1 MTQHFKVAYS
11 PALRMKAGELEGVQ
25 ALSADIAD
33 LVLPRFIIPP
43 AKERDPK
50 QYTLLE
56 TAAQPDFGGTLA
68 SYWPLRPVL
77 MDATYIIDEYGRG
90 NLADWLPAMFSRA
103 RTRSVSA
110 IPAALLSD
118 LGEAEAAAFRGAIG
132 ETEPVRFAIVVP
144 FATILERDFEAEIM
158 AATDRL
164 GLKPVECAIVADFS
178 AADFSDPQL
187 VAPVIT
193 AALERLQ
200 EVGRWHFVIFQ
211 GTHFPEKNP
220 AADGAQELWP
230 RNEWKAWC
238 LAVEFNPSTADH
250 MIFGDFAAD
259 CAKIAFNGSGGMA
272 ICHLRYATKEFW
284 IVQRAT
290 KNGRVKDKMRSVCK
304 SIVEGGRF
312 AGSGFSTADATIV
325 EIAEGGAGP
334 GNAKTWRQLN
344 TTHHIAQVISDIENV
359 KGAAVKEVAGESVE
373 VPGK

>member
-1 MTQHFKVAYS
+1 MQHLRVAYS

-25 ALSADIAD
+25 ALSGDTAD

-43 AKERDPK
+43 AKERVPR
-50 QYTLLE
+50 QYSLLE

-68 SYWPLRPVL
+68 TYWPLRPVL
-77 MDATYIIDEYGRG
+77 MDATYVIDEYGRET
-90 NLADWLPAMFSRA
+90 LADWLPSMFSRA
-103 RTRSVSA
+103 RARCVDA

-118 LGEAEAAAFRGAIG
+118 LGEAEAPAFRGAIG
-132 ETEPVRFAIVVP
+132 EARPLRFAIVAP
-144 FATILERDFEAEIM
+144 FTNILEPGFEAEIM
-158 AATDRL
+158 GAVHRL
-164 GLKPVECAIVADFS
+164 RLKPVECAIIADFS

-200 EVGRWHFVIFQ
+200 EIGRWHLVIFQ

-238 LAVEFNPSTADH
+238 LAVQFNPSTADH

-272 ICHLRYATKEFW
+272 ICHLRYATKEYW
-284 IVQRAT
+284 VVQRAT
-290 KNGRVKDKMRSVCK
+290 RSGKIRERMRAVCK

-312 AGSGFSTADATIV
+312 AGSKFSTADATIAQ
-325 EIAEGGAGP
+325 IAQGAAGP

-344 TTHHIAQVISDIENV
+344 TTHHISQVISDIENV
-359 KGAAVKEVAGESVE
+359 KGAAVKEVAHDSVE
-373 VPGK
+373 AREK

>member
-1 MTQHFKVAYS
+1 MKQHRTVIYS

-25 ALSADIAD
+25 ALSSDIAD
-33 LVLPRFIIPP
+33 FVLPRFIIPP

-68 SYWPLRPVL
+68 TYWPLRPVL
-77 MDATYIIDEYGRG
+77 MDATYIIDEYGRDVI
-90 NLADWLPAMFSRA
+90 ADWLPAMFTRA
-103 RTRSVSA
+103 RARCVDA

-118 LGEAEAAAFRGAIG
+118 LGETEIPAFRASIGADG
-132 ETEPVRFAIVVP
+132 SLRFAIVAP
-144 FATILERDFEAEIM
+144 FTTILDQDFEVQI
-158 AATDRL
+158 TDVIQAL
-164 GLKPVECAIVADFS
+164 GLKAVECAVVADFS
-178 AADFSDPQL
+178 TADFSEPQH

-200 EVGRWHFVIFQ
+200 EIGRWQLVIFQ

-220 AADGAQELWP
+220 AGDGAQELWP

-238 LAVEFNPSTADH
+238 LAVQFNPATADH
-250 MIFGDFAAD
+250 MVFGDFAAD

-272 ICHLRYATKEFW
+272 IPHLRYATKDFW
-284 IVQRAT
+284 IVRRAT
-290 KNGRVKDKMRSVCK
+290 KNGRVKEKMRAVCK

-312 AGSGFSTADATIV
+312 AGPKFSNADAI
-325 EIAEGGAGP
+325 IARIAQGDAGP

-344 TTHHIAQVISDIENV
+344 TTHHISQVISDIENV
-359 KGAAVKEVAGESVE
+359 KGISVE
-373 VPGK
+373 VVERETIEAPGK